1 MSGDTLQALGAAAQA
16 YAPGGLAEEIEPY
29 TVAYAAARLR
39 VTEQWLRKEAA
50 AGRVPSL
57 KLGQRRL
64 FLERHLAEI
73 LAAAEVGRSTGLSAG
88 SLRAKR
94 RAS

>member
-1 MSGDTLQALGAAAQA
+1 MTQETLRSLEVAAATPA
-16 YAPGGLAEEIEPY
+16 MPEEIEPY
-29 TVAYAAARLR
+29 TVTYAAGRLR

-50 AGRVPSL
+50 AGRVPSI